1 MTDRIVI
8 EVSGDLPDEGK
19 YAILASAEE
28 LAKKLAADLVAKHS
42 GVDPD
47 LSVSVR
53 AVRPSK
59 KAATPATVVQRRA
72 AE

>member
-8 EVSGDLPDEGK
+8 EITGDLPDEGK
-19 YAILASAEE
+19 FAILADAER
-28 LAKKLAADLVAKHS
+28 LASDMVHTFEDKYSSMHLAI
-42 GVDPD
+42 
-47 LSVSVR
+47 SVR

-59 KAATPATVVQRRA
+59 KTATPAAVVQRRA